1 MRALLLELPAVLLLG
16 ALPAAVRPAPPDA
29 VDTAAVDR
37 VVADALKAWDVPG
50 VAVAIVRDDKVVYLK
65 GHGVR
70 ELGRKDPVT
79 PDTLFP
85 IASCTKGFTTTAMA
99 MLVDEG
105 KMGWD
110 DPVRKHLDYFRLY
123 DPLADANVTLR
134 DLVTHRTGVRGHEL
148 LWYRSPWTPEEVVRK
163 MGLVK
168 PDRPFRSSFQYQ
180 STMFTAAGLGAGSA
194 AKMSW
199 AEFVQQRILDPLD
212 MKATTL
218 TTTAAEKA
226 PDHASPHRPDGHGQL
241 EVIPWY
247 KMEVPDPAGS
257 INSSARD
264 LANWVRFQ
272 LGGGTFDGRR
282 LVSAASLGETHTPQ
296 NIIRMEGLAKAMN
309 PDTLQMSYG
318 MAWLIQDYRGR
329 LEVSHA
335 GLIDGFRAHVTL
347 LPRDGIGIVLL
358 NNRDQTGMNL
368 ALSNT
373 LVDLLLGLPKKDW
386 NGYLLDQERKQKAE
400 VQERLRERE
409 AKRQHGTH
417 PSRELGAYAGSYEE
431 PAYGTAEVALE
442 NGALVLRWGTFTC
455 PLGHYHYDTF
465 LAGSDILHNPRV
477 VFSLNADGEVAAMKV
492 LDQLDVEFKKVKPK
506 P

>member
-1 MRALLLELPAVLLLG
+1 MRTFLIGLGLLLG
-16 ALPAAVRPAPPDA
+16 LPLSAPCAPPDA
-29 VDTAAVDR
+29 FDPAAVDH
-37 VVADALKAWDVPG
+37 VVEDALKAWDVPG
-50 VAVAIVRDDKVVYLK
+50 VAVAIVRDDKVIYLK

-70 ELGRKDPVT
+70 EVGRKDPVT

-110 DPVRKHLDYFRLY
+110 DPVRKHLDYFRLA

-163 MGLVK
+163 MALVK

-180 STMFTAAGLGAGSA
+180 STMFTAAGLAVGTA
-194 AKMSW
+194 AKTSW
-199 AEFVQQRILDPLD
+199 TDFVQRRLLDPLD

-226 PDHASPHRPDGHGQL
+226 PDHASPHRPNGHGEL

-247 KMEVPDPAGS
+247 KIDIRDPAGS
-257 INSSARD
+257 ICSNARD
-264 LANWVRFQ
+264 LSNWVHFQ
-272 LGGGTFDGRR
+272 LGAGTIDGKR
-282 LVSAASLGETHTPQ
+282 LVSAASLEETHTPQ
-296 NIIRMEGLAKAMN
+296 NIIRLEGQAKAMN

-318 MAWLIQDYRGR
+318 MAWVVQDYRGR
-329 LEVSHA
+329 LVVSHA
-335 GLIDGFRAHVTL
+335 GAIDGFRAHLTL

-358 NNRDQTGMNL
+358 NNRHQTWMNL

-386 NGYLLDQERKQKAE
+386 NRYLLDQVHYQEAE
-400 VQERLRERE
+400 AQERLRERE
-409 AKRQHGTH
+409 AKRQHGTR

-431 PAYGTAEVALE
+431 PAYGSAAVTLE
-442 NGALVLRWGTFTC
+442 NGGLVLRWSTFTC
-455 PLGHYHYDTF
+455 PLSHYHYDTF
-465 LAGSDILHNPRV
+465 VAENDILGNPRV
-477 VFSLNADGEVAAMKV
+477 VFSLNADGDVVAMKV
-492 LDQLDVEFKKVKPK
+492 LDQLDVEFKRVKPK
-506 P
+506 PQP